1 LDTQW
6 VVIVIA
12 VAAIA
17 FILYDRQR
25 RSTRDAATRKPGPS
39 GTGDF
44 TADRETSRLDR
55 MSEEDRA
62 WEQAS
67 LSKSQRPSDQA
78 EAPAVPVSA
87 PLSGRDGKP
96 QV

>member
-1 LDTQW
+1 MDNSW
-6 VVIVIA
+6 IVIIVA

-17 FILYDRQR
+17 YFLYDRQR
-25 RSTRDAATRKPGPS
+25 RSARDVAKGKPGPS

-44 TADRETSRLDR
+44 TADRETTRLSG

-67 LSKSQRPSDQA
+67 LSKNQRQDEQA
-78 EAPAVPVSA
+78 GVPASPAA

>member
-1 LDTQW
+1 MDSSW
-6 VVIVIA
+6 IVIVVA
-12 VAAIA
+12 VAAVA
-17 FILYDRQR
+17 YFLYDRQR
-25 RSTRDAATRKPGPS
+25 RSTRDEARRKPDAS

-44 TADRETSRLDR
+44 TADRETSRLAG

-67 LSKSQRPSDQA
+67 LGKNQRQEEQAGQPASPASD
-78 EAPAVPVSA
+78 
-87 PLSGRDGKP
+87 PLSGRDGSR

>member
-1 LDTQW
+1 MDTQW

-25 RSTRDAATRKPGPS
+25 RSTRDTATRKPGPS

-67 LSKSQRPSDQA
+67 LSKSQHQADQTGS
-78 EAPAVPVSA
+78 PSA
-87 PLSGRDGKP
+87 PGSGRDGTP